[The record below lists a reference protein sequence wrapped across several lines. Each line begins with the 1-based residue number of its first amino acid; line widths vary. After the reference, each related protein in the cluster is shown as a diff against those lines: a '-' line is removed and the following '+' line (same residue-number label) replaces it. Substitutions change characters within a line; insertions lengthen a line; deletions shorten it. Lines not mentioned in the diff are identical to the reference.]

1 MAEVVLGQGCGQ
13 GRRADAF
20 PLVGTHFIKALH
32 DHKIT
37 NFESSAL
44 AIFQPKTM
52 LLPYFLAESEPL
64 GSVYTIHIHIAH
76 SHSRIIAAPKPCSK
90 DWCTSLHC

>member
-13 GRRADAF
+13 GRRADSF

-32 DHKIT
+32 DHTIT

-44 AIFQPKTM
+44 ANFQPKTI
-52 LLPYFLAESEPL
+52 LLPCFLAESKPL
-64 GSVYTIHIHIAH
+64 DSVYTIQIHIAH
-76 SHSRIIAAPKPCSK
+76 SPSRAIAAPYTL
-90 DWCTSLHC
+90 TSPETLF